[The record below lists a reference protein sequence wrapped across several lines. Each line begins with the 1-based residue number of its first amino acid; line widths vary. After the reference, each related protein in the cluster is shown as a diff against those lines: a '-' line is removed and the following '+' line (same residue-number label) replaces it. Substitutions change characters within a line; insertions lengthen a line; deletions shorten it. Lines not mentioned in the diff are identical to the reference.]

1 MFESGISIL
10 ANSLPTAKGKYPIPF
25 TEVTIAPAK
34 VPFLT
39 FVIVIER
46 TADGGLQ
53 VTISFPTKFLVTVFP
68 LTNPKSMETFICSPA
83 KTINGD
89 SPVMAIVNSVSS
101 GDGVLQT

>member
-34 VPFLT
+34 FPFLT

-46 TADGGLQ
+46 AAEGGLQ
-53 VTISFPTKFLVTVFP
+53 VAISFPTTLLVTVFP
-68 LTNPKSMETFICSPA
+68 LTNRKSMDTLICSPV

-89 SPVMAIVNSVSS
+89 NPVIAIVDSLSS